1 MLPFLLEAE
10 WASASLSWL
19 EGSAIGPGGF
29 DRLVEE
35 AVARLVEQ
43 LPERH
48 TPVVAFLLADR
59 GRAEI
64 TGIEP
69 ALGHQR
75 KKFPVTL
82 IEAWLLP
89 APAEHRIELILV
101 AGASV

>member
-10 WASASLSWL
+10 WASASLSCV
-19 EGSAIGPGGF
+19 ERSATGPGGF
-29 DRLVEE
+29 DSLAEE
-35 AVARLVEQ
+35 AVACLVEQ
-43 LPERH
+43 FPERQ
-48 TPVVAFLLADR
+48 TRVVAFLLADW